1 MTTTTEDRG
10 AVAPGSLF
18 NTSEGL
24 LSTTLTGLVAT
35 VVTSEGYSET
45 LKMVAIGGL
54 ALALAAYNIS
64 RALVKRHLRSQGA
77 RNV

>member
-1 MTTTTEDRG
+1 MTETPEARG
-10 AVAPGSLF
+10 VVAPGSLF

-35 VVTSEGYSET
+35 VVTTDGYSET

-54 ALALAAYNIS
+54 AIALAAYNIS
-64 RALVKRHLRSQGA
+64 RAMVKRDA
-77 RNV
+77 

>member
-1 MTTTTEDRG
+1 MKTTTEDRG
-10 AVAPGSLF
+10 LVAPGSLF

-35 VVTSEGYSET
+35 VVTAEGYSET

-54 ALALAAYNIS
+54 AIALAAYNIS
-64 RALVKRHLRSQGA
+64 RALVKKNA
-77 RNV
+77 

>member
-1 MTTTTEDRG
+1 MKEPSEARG
-10 AVAPGSLF
+10 LVAPGSLF

-35 VVTSEGYSET
+35 VVTAEDYSET

-64 RALVKRHLRSQGA
+64 RAMVKRRG
-77 RNV
+77 

>member
-1 MTTTTEDRG
+1 MTQTTTEDRG
-10 AVAPGSLF
+10 LVSPGSLF

-35 VVTSEGYSET
+35 VVSTDGYSET
-45 LKMVAIGGL
+45 LKMVALGGL

-64 RALVKRHLRSQGA
+64 RALVKQHA
-77 RNV
+77 